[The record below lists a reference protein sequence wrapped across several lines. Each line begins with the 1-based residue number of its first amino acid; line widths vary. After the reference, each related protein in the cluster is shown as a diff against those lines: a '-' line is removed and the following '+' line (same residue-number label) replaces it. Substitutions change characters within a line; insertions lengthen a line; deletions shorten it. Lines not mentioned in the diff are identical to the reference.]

1 MPPMAVHSSD
11 DSDEENTANLTKK
24 QLQVWW
30 KEINDERRYWLQ
42 ELERKKLKNK
52 KKKLSK
58 KKAKTAGDSG
68 IESQSDKDEKKKKE
82 KPAEPLNE
90 VRSRGPCIIYQFFFL
105 LFSILSSPKA
115 W

>member
-58 KKAKTAGDSG
+58 KKAKVAGDSG
-68 IESQSDKDEKKKKE
+68 IESQSDKDEKKKE
-82 KPAEPLNE
+82 KAAEPYNE
-90 VRSRGPCIIYQFFFL
+90 VRSRGPCIIHQFFFF
-105 LFSILSSPKA
+105 FSIL
-115 W
+115 